1 MFFKLDKAEAAMK
14 AIAGAGRKKGLKR
27 PFGIFLPS

>member
-14 AIAGAGRKKGLKR
+14 AGAGSKKSLKK
-27 PFGIFLPS
+27 PFGIFLQS